1 MTTRDVPT
9 ELAAGA
15 VATSAPPVTPMENG
29 DRLPRWE
36 FERRYLARP
45 DIKKAELIEGVV
57 HMASPVRATHAEKH
71 SDLLAWLR
79 VYGASTP
86 GVSVLDNATVRLDLD
101 NEPQPDVLMRIE
113 SAAIGQ
119 SHVDADDY
127 VTGAPELVVEV
138 VASSAAYDLHDKLH
152 VYRRNGVLEYLVWRV
167 YDRELDWFVLIS
179 DEYQRLAADA
189 AGILHSRTFPGLRM
203 AATAL
208 LDGDFATVLSELS
221 KGINTPEHAG
231 FVAKL
236 RTEGTQ

>member
-167 YDRELDWFVLIS
+167 YDRELDWFVPIS

>member
-1 MTTRDVPT
+1 MITRDVPT

-167 YDRELDWFVLIS
+167 YDRELDWFVPIS

-203 AATAL
+203 AATGL

>member
-1 MTTRDVPT
+1 
-9 ELAAGA
+9 
-15 VATSAPPVTPMENG
+15 MENG

>member
-9 ELAAGA
+9 DLAAGA

-203 AATAL
+203 ASTAL

>member
-1 MTTRDVPT
+1 MITRDVPT